1 LKFLWKAKHQW
12 STLETD
18 LRNEIKNGETRL
30 DILRSES
37 DEKQQEIEQMLRD
50 QHKSNSDHQV
60 KVRQLE
66 NELDDQRRENVRIKK
81 TNRFLSNSH
90 FRMS

>member
-1 LKFLWKAKHQW
+1 MDICGYFQAKQQW
-12 STLETD
+12 STIESD
-18 LRNEIKNGETRL
+18 LRNELKNGETRL

-50 QHKSNSDHQV
+50 QQKTNSDHQM

-66 NELDDQRRENVRIKK
+66 NELDEQRRENVC
-81 TNRFLSNSH
+81 
-90 FRMS
+90 

>member
-1 LKFLWKAKHQW
+1 
-12 STLETD
+12 
-18 LRNEIKNGETRL
+18 
-30 DILRSES
+30 
-37 DEKQQEIEQMLRD
+37 MLHD

-81 TNRFLSNSH
+81 KIDFI
-90 FRMS
+90 